1 MSAPEILKTA
11 AQIDAEQHEYWNG
24 RGGAHWV
31 EEQAYTDQMLAQVA
45 RAAID
50 HAAQKIAPHAPLA
63 ILDVGCGAGATTVM
77 LKALFPHAAI
87 TGLDLSLP
95 LIEAARARGE
105 TGITWLQA
113 DATTYDFGAQEFDL
127 IFSRFGVMFFGDPTA
142 AFAQLRA
149 SLGPQGQLVFACWRD
164 FKQNPW
170 MSVPLVAA
178 CKHVPWPPKLEPEDA
193 GPFSFADPGRV
204 QRILRG
210 AGFGEPQFE
219 TLDLDLDIA
228 GGKGVEAAMFH
239 ATRIGAASR
248 AMADQPEALVHA
260 ARAEIGKALAAI
272 WLVSATHAEG
282 AQ

>member
-1 MSAPEILKTA
+1 
-11 AQIDAEQHEYWNG
+11 
-24 RGGAHWV
+24 
-31 EEQAYTDQMLAQVA
+31 
-45 RAAID
+45 
-50 HAAQKIAPHAPLA
+50 
-63 ILDVGCGAGATTVM
+63 
-77 LKALFPHAAI
+77 
-87 TGLDLSLP
+87 
-95 LIEAARARGE
+95 
-105 TGITWLQA
+105 
-113 DATTYDFGAQEFDL
+113 
-127 IFSRFGVMFFGDPTA
+127 
-142 AFAQLRA
+142 
-149 SLGPQGQLVFACWRD
+149 
-164 FKQNPW
+164 
-170 MSVPLVAA
+170 VPLVAA

-260 ARAEIGKALAAI
+260 ARAEIGKALVAYEKDGKVNLPAAI